1 MCLRAEATHPQ
12 MCGDGAVPSFCRTKG
27 LRQEPEVG
35 EHVVRANAT
44 HPKGVW
50 QWQRSLHAPTQT
62 PPQEGILGKCFGGAR
77 GRRKTRSAL
86 RGDRIVRGTSLT

>member
-44 HPKGVW
+44 HPKGVAVAAKPSCTHTNAAAGGDSGKVLW
-50 QWQRSLHAPTQT
+50 RHQRS
-62 PPQEGILGKCFGGAR
+62 
-77 GRRKTRSAL
+77 
-86 RGDRIVRGTSLT
+86 